1 MEYEHS
7 INIRLYTNLDDLCK
21 HNKDIDV
28 HGGFTQQ
35 FVMDLEEFIDRW
47 QEDKPFDPP
56 VYIEV
61 G

>member
-1 MEYEHS
+1 MEYNHS
-7 INIRLYTNLDDLCK
+7 INIRLYTNLDDLCE

-35 FVMDLEEFIDRW
+35 FTIDLEEFI
-47 QEDKPFDPP
+47 EDWRHRQSFDPP